1 MVIAH
6 QVTGGRSMALR
17 PLRIFLIGG
26 ITMNKTLLAVAVA
39 LAYSVTPAWA
49 DQSRGGGSDPSLTV
63 DVTVDNVANDNS
75 NNSDNRNQSDNSNN
89 SDNSA
94 KSLGLGSTAAASGGQ
109 AQSNFNNAFNTSKAI
124 AKVEL
129 QGSVSGN

>member
-1 MVIAH
+1 
-6 QVTGGRSMALR
+6 
-17 PLRIFLIGG
+17 
-26 ITMNKTLLAVAVA
+26 MNKTLLAVAVA

-49 DQSRGGGSDPSLTV
+49 DSITRGGGQSDPSLTV
-63 DVTVDNVANDNS
+63 DVAVDNVANDNS

-94 KSLGLGSTAAASGGQ
+94 KSLGLGSTAASGG
-109 AQSNFNNAFNTSKAI
+109 ATASSNFDNAFNTSKAI

-129 QGSVSGN
+129 TRYCYRQHGVRHRQRCRQQWFHQWRRWRQRW